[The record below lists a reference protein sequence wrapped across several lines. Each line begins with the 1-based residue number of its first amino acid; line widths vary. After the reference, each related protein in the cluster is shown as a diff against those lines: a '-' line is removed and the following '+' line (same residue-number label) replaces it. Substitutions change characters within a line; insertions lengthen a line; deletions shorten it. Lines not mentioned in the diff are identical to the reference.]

1 MLAGVGPP
9 LPHPSSC
16 TYKNQTWET
25 EMKDEV
31 LQIREGC
38 SQAGACCLAH
48 THTGAR
54 GNVPNHS
61 LALGWELGPQTQ
73 PRSP

>member
-1 MLAGVGPP
+1 
-9 LPHPSSC
+9 
-16 TYKNQTWET
+16 
-25 EMKDEV
+25 MKDEV